1 MSIHDHVLQVLSAM
15 LDTDVDQDLR
25 GLAEDHL
32 QRCARCQGALGDLAR
47 VDVLA
52 REVLLPSDPAPFEAA
67 LAERLAAE
75 RAASAAAPPGPDGQL
90 LVLPR
95 GVATIPAGRPTSRRP
110 ADPRPPARERRP
122 SARWARLAAAAVPL
136 VAALVVASIVIAGSR
151 GPAHRSAQGPSHST
165 QPPTTVAPHQFNLG
179 AVLVRAERA
188 VREIRTLRG
197 TFTWSGPDLDREL
210 EGRYRF
216 VYASPD
222 RLRIQ
227 GPPGALFRL
236 RIYDGLGARRV
247 WVLHDDPRAAM
258 RQGTPLVRPQDQDAL
273 GPLATSFSAPT
284 WFRGRLEDPDGPAK
298 IRRWGGRD
306 VYVLVLERERDA
318 LGVPSAGAS
327 LITHLEV
334 WVDAVTYLP
343 VRIQYQD
350 RSKPGRMVVRE
361 QFRYSYDF
369 KHVNDPVP
377 STDFTVP
384 PGAKVLEDRGFR
396 TMPLDQAIARASYR
410 VPRVG
415 KLPEPGWTLLRAGYA
430 SNGSPTGSEATNP
443 PGHDLVVAVYGNGLE
458 RFVVTTLLVSDRE
471 VGRGGLYGDP
481 FGAEGAIRAS
491 RHYRLRHGAFA
502 GTVATIGL
510 PSDDT
515 PYLWFRSR
523 EGVVVTLRGAASVD
537 QLIAAA
543 ESLR

>member
-15 LDTDVDQDLR
+15 LDGDVDPELR

-32 QRCARCQGALGDLAR
+32 QRCSRCQRALGDLAR
-47 VDVLA
+47 VDALA

-75 RAASAAAPPGPDGQL
+75 QATPAPPVPDGQVP
-90 LVLPR
+90 VLPR
-95 GVATIPAGRPTSRRP
+95 GAAPVPAGRPT
-110 ADPRPPARERRP
+110 ARPPARPRRP
-122 SARWARLAAAAVPL
+122 RPRRPWARRAGLAAL
-136 VAALVVASIVIAGSR
+136 AALVLAVALAVASVVPGSLGPGERSAR
-151 GPAHRSAQGPSHST
+151 GPSPSSP
-165 QPPTTVAPHQFNLG
+165 PPTTLAPQQISLA

-197 TFTWSGPDLDREL
+197 AFTWSGPDLSQEL
-210 EGRYRF
+210 KGTYRF

-227 GPPGALFRL
+227 GPPRALFTL
-236 RIYDGLGARRV
+236 RINDGLKARRV
-247 WVLHDDPRAAM
+247 WALRDDPRPALWK
-258 RQGTPLVRPQDQDAL
+258 GTPLVRPQDEDAL

-284 WFRGRLEDPDGPAK
+284 WFRGRLEDPDRPAK
-298 IRRWGGRD
+298 VRQRNGRE

-318 LGVPSAGAS
+318 LGIPGVGAP

-334 WVDAVTYLP
+334 WVDTSTYLP

-350 RSKPGRMVVRE
+350 RSKPGRIVVR
-361 QFRYSYDF
+361 QQVRYSYDF

-377 STDFTVP
+377 AEEFAVP
-384 PGAKVLEDRGFR
+384 PGAEVREDLGFR
-396 TMPLDQAIARASYR
+396 TMPLEAAIARASYP

-415 KLPEPGWTLLRAGYA
+415 KLPQPGWTLLRAGYA
-430 SNGSPTGSEATNP
+430 PTGSPTGSEAGNP
-443 PGHDLVVAVYGNGLE
+443 AGHDLVVAVYGSGLE
-458 RFVVTTLLVSDRE
+458 RFVVTTVLVGDRE
-471 VGRGGLYGDP
+471 VGRVGAYGDP
-481 FGAEGAIRAS
+481 FGAEGAVRAS
-491 RHYRLRHGAFA
+491 RRYRLRRGAFA

-515 PYLWFRSR
+515 PYLWLRNTG
-523 EGVVVTLRGAASVD
+523 GVVVTLRGATTVD

-543 ESLR
+543 ESLTR